1 MFLII
6 SECYCKQ
13 LKFSDV
19 KIILEDITE
28 DDLRIDPV
36 HEIKLHRLVVN
47 LNAECQANKSYLWIM
62 FIHYNNNICT
72 CTRIVSNA

>member
-47 LNAECQANKSYLWIM
+47 LNAECQANNKSYLWI
-62 FIHYNNNICT
+62 Y
-72 CTRIVSNA
+72 VYSVQ